1 MAGGW
6 HRSCRVKG
14 WFNARTYVPQP
25 GISNRLNQYTAKL
38 LMRIDARR
46 IAVNIAE
53 LPEFLKSTR
62 VAGFLCTVVGKR
74 QRARNHSVPAPLHG
88 QLAVWPTQTKPE
100 EEGAKSPNVNGKEN
114 LPLVIPPLNIGNKA
128 PRFIDEI

>member
-62 VAGFLCTVVGKR
+62 VAGFLCPVVGKR
-74 QRARNHSVPAPLHG
+74 QRARNHFPAPLHG

-100 EEGAKSPNVNGKEN
+100 EEGAKSANVN
-114 LPLVIPPLNIGNKA
+114 
-128 PRFIDEI
+128 